1 MPDNGA
7 TWLSVMLAVFAFI
20 IVIAGAYYATRFIS
34 KKSIGLSRGR
44 YIEIIDRAML
54 SNDKWLC
61 IVKVGERYYLLSVA
75 PSSVS
80 LIIELTADQIMLIG
94 KNDAR
99 EGNVSFATYMQAFMK
114 KIGNKTDETD
124 KS

>member
-1 MPDNGA
+1 MPDGGNA
-7 TWLSVMLAVFAFI
+7 WLSAVLAIFVFVI
-20 IVIAGAYYATRFIS
+20 IIAGAYYATRFIG
-34 KKSIGLSRGR
+34 KKSIGLSKGR

-80 LIIELTADQIMLIG
+80 LITELTPDQIAFTD
-94 KNDAR
+94 KSDAL
-99 EGNVSFATYMQAFMK
+99 EGNTSFAAYIQAFRK
-114 KIGNKTDETD
+114 KIGNKTDETN
-124 KS
+124 KN